1 MEQYSELSKNITKSL
16 DKETKKKNG
25 IYITPQSIIQTM
37 FKNIHK
43 YMKNIHTILEP
54 SCATCEMIHYVDKN
68 YTDKN
73 IVGIELNTTI
83 FDSIANLEFEN
94 QVQLLNTDYLQYE
107 NENKYDLIIGNPP
120 YFVMAKNLVK
130 KDYCKY
136 FDGRPNIFMLFMIH
150 SLRKLNKN
158 GILCFILPKN
168 FLNCLYYD
176 KLRSHIC
183 QNYTIL
189 NIIDNTNDKFL
200 ETQQDT
206 MIFIIQ
212 NKKPISNKKWII
224 ERQGYTIYNDNMK
237 VIQPFFNNSTS
248 LDVMGFDVKVGNVVW
263 NQVKDKLTNDESK
276 TLLIYSG
283 NIQDRK
289 LVVKG
294 FNNEEKKQYID
305 VDGKLGS
312 VLVVNRG
319 YGNGEYKFNYAIINP
334 GQPYLCEN
342 HIIYIIPKQDMT
354 PEALLLQYEKITNSF
369 ENEKTKEFIK
379 LYFANNGINTTELQ
393 HILPI
398 Y

>member
-1 MEQYSELSKNITKSL
+1 MEQYSELSKEITKSL

-25 IYITPQSIIQTM
+25 IFITPQSIIQTM

-68 YTDKN
+68 YTNKN
-73 IVGIELNTTI
+73 VVGIELNTTI
-83 FDSIANLEFEN
+83 FLEISKMEFN
-94 QVQLLNTDYLQYE
+94 NNVQLFNIDYLNYE
-107 NENKYDLIIGNPP
+107 TDNGYDLIVGNPP
-120 YFVMAKNLVK
+120 YFVMPKNMVK
-130 KDYCKY
+130 DEYCKY
-136 FDGRPNIFMLFMIH
+136 FDGRPNIFMIFIIH
-150 SLRKLNKN
+150 SLSKLNPN
-158 GILCFILPKN
+158 GLLCFILPKN

-176 KLRSHIC
+176 KLRSHIY

-189 NIIDNTNDKFL
+189 NIIDTTNDKFL

-212 NKKPISNKKWII
+212 NKKPRSNKKWVI
-224 ERQGYTIYNDNMK
+224 ERQGYTIFNDNMK
-237 VIQPFFNNSTS
+237 LLQPYFNKSTS
-248 LDVMGFDVKVGNVVW
+248 LDAMGFNVKVGNVVW

-283 NIQDRK
+283 NIKDGK

-294 FNNEEKKQYID
+294 FHNEEKKQYID

-319 YGNGEYKFNYAIINP
+319 YGNGDYKFNYAVINP

-342 HIIYIIPKQDMT
+342 HIIYIVPKQDMT
-354 PEALLLQYEKITNSF
+354 PEKLLSQYEKITNSF